1 MPTTKLLLFFLL
13 FSSLLSGQNNKCN
26 FPLVKALQQN
36 NKEIYTVVA
45 KGNPSRMEAQAK
57 KMGIDF
63 LYAVGNTAVIRGKG
77 TDLQKMAAETCIHR
91 MELNAQHYRVL
102 DDSSLSKNNINP
114 VHAGQIPLAQGY
126 KGKDVIVG
134 VIDTG
139 IDYGHPDFKDSTGKS
154 RVLWIWDQAR
164 PDSVNTPLPYNYG
177 QEWSGP
183 QLDSGLS
190 NHTDYTNGGHGT
202 KVTGV
207 AAGNGNSAFHYR
219 GIAPEADIIFVAI
232 DFNNPGPTVVD
243 AVNYIFAKAA
253 LEGKPCVIN
262 ISLGDYYGSHDGTD
276 LQAQMIDNMLDAQ
289 SGRALVA
296 ANGNGGNIPF
306 HLGYTVTADTN
317 FTWITNNTNT
327 IIFDVYADTGD
338 FRHVNFTIGAS
349 DATGNSY
356 RGNIGFRNADSSLFT
371 VRTDTLWN
379 GGNRLGII
387 SSYTDITDSL
397 TTFSV
402 MIQPDSLNYLWSFEA
417 TGSGYFDSW
426 NFEYKTDNFP
436 ADTIRPDMIYYKRPD
451 TLQTVCTSLQCSDKV
466 ISVGNYVCR
475 EGYIDVR
482 DTFSVFP
489 GVVDS
494 IFDNSSLGPTR
505 DGRIKPDISA
515 TGENIVTVGERVFM
529 SWLAI
534 NYPFIVT
541 QDSMHMIFGGT
552 SAASPVV
559 AGLAALYFE
568 MYPTATYQQLKQDII
583 TCAMHDVFTGPNP
596 NNTYGY
602 GKLDG
607 YGALTC
613 QNPIGIK
620 NAVASS
626 AAFTV
631 YPNPNSGSMEIKLS
645 GKEWLGSRLEL
656 TNMLGQTVHST
667 NLTAETQALHVTGLA
682 PGVYF
687 LRLGSGTNIQAQKLI
702 IQ

>member
-13 FSSLLSGQNNKCN
+13 FSSLLSAQRSKCN
-26 FPLVKALQQN
+26 FPLVKAIQQHN
-36 NKEIYTVVA
+36 NEVFTVIA
-45 KGNPSRMEAQAK
+45 KGNTAAIEAQSK
-57 KMGIDF
+57 KLGLDF
-63 LYAVGNTAVIRGKG
+63 LYAVGSTAVIRGKG
-77 TDLQKMAAETCIHR
+77 TDLQKMASETCIQR
-91 MELNAQHYRVL
+91 MELNTQHYQVL

-114 VHAGQIPLAQGY
+114 VHAGQAPLAQGY
-126 KGKDVIVG
+126 KGTDVIVG

-139 IDYGHPDFKDSTGKS
+139 IDYGHPDFKDSSGKS
-154 RVLWIWDQAR
+154 RILWIWDQVQA
-164 PDSVNTPLPYNYG
+164 DSVNTPMPYNYG
-177 QEWSGP
+177 QEWSGA

-207 AAGNGNSAFHYR
+207 AAGNGNSAFQYR
-219 GIAPEADIIFVAI
+219 GIAPEAAIIFVAI

-289 SGRALVA
+289 SGRAVVA

-306 HLGYTVTADTN
+306 HLGYTVSSDTN

-327 IIFDVYADTGD
+327 IIFDVYADTND
-338 FRHVNFTIGAS
+338 FRNVNFTIGAS
-349 DATGNSY
+349 DGINYSY
-356 RGNIGFRNADSSLFT
+356 RGNIGYRNADSSMFT
-371 VRTDTLWN
+371 VKTDTLWN

-387 SSYTDITDSL
+387 SSYTDVTDSL

-402 MIQPDSLNYLWSFEA
+402 MIEPDSLNYLWSFET

-426 NFEYKTDNFP
+426 NFDYKASGFP
-436 ADTIRPDMIYYKRPD
+436 SLSVRPDMIYYKRPD
-451 TLQTVCTSLQCSDKV
+451 TLQTVCTSFQCSDKV
-466 ISVGNYVCR
+466 ISVGNYVDR
-475 EGYIDVR
+475 AGYIDVR

-494 IFDNSSLGPTR
+494 IFETSSHGPTR

-529 SWLAI
+529 SWLII

-541 QDSMHMIFGGT
+541 QDSMHMIFDGT

-559 AGLAALYFE
+559 TGLSALYFQ

-583 TCAMHDVFTGPNP
+583 TCAKHDLLTGPNP

-620 NAVASS
+620 NTERSS
-626 AAFTV
+626 GVVSV
-631 YPNPNSGSMEIKLS
+631 YPNPNAGSMEIRAA
-645 GKEWLGSRLEL
+645 KELLGSKLEL
-656 TNMLGQTVHST
+656 INMLGQTLHT
-667 NLTAETQALHVTGLA
+667 TTLIAETQSLQVTGLA

-687 LRLGSGTNIQAQKLI
+687 LRLGAGTNTLTQKLI